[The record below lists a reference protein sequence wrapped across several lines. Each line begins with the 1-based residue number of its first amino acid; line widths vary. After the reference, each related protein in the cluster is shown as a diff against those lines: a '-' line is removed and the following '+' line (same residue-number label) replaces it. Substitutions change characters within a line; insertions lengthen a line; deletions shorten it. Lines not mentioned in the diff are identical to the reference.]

1 MAAWHPRRLDLTPSE
16 LDWAA
21 SHMHL
26 LDCQIRELSAGMQRL
41 QQVYNDLMYRTMR
54 LERHMG
60 WIRQHNKCVKVVMGP
75 EVIQLNEL
83 DD

>member
-1 MAAWHPRRLDLTPSE
+1 
-16 LDWAA
+16 
-21 SHMHL
+21 
-26 LDCQIRELSAGMQRL
+26 MQRL

-75 EVIQLNEL
+75 EVIQFNEL